1 MPLEKFATDTA
12 LSVTNVAKK
21 LVKDVWSKL
30 DAAAEKPRP
39 SDYLSSKGVKAIQG
53 VHEHVRPGQ

>member
-12 LSVTNVAKK
+12 LSVTNVAKNF
-21 LVKDVWSKL
+21 VKEVWSKM

-39 SDYLSSKGVKAIQG
+39 SEYLSAKGVRAIQG
-53 VHEHVRPGQ
+53 VQKQMRPDQ

>member
-12 LSVTNVAKK
+12 LSAANVAKNF
-21 LVKDVWSKL
+21 VKEVWSKM

-39 SDYLSSKGVKAIQG
+39 SEYLSAKGVRAVQG
-53 VHEHVRPGQ
+53 VQKQMRPN